1 MLWTSGAAE
10 FGIDRDKVHTGPRTR
25 KRASEGE
32 DRLQCCTTGE
42 SKRHVED
49 RGEEMGCRT

>member
-10 FGIDRDKVHTGPRTR
+10 FEIDRDKVHIRLRAR

-32 DRLQCCTTGE
+32 DRLQCRTTGE
-42 SKRHVED
+42 GKRHVED
-49 RGEEMGCRT
+49 RGEEMGYRT

>member
-10 FGIDRDKVHTGPRTR
+10 FETDRDKVHIGPRAQ

-32 DRLQCCTTGE
+32 DRLQCRTTGE

-49 RGEEMGCRT
+49 RGEEMDYRT